1 MKLLWIAVWLAAST
15 AHAQTRWTLAT
26 GYGEKSFHTTNIVQ
40 FASDVER
47 LTGGALKVAV
57 HPNNALVKLAD
68 IPQAVRD
75 GRIQAGESIMTGM
88 AKDIPMAGA
97 DAIPF
102 VVGSYA
108 DAKRMWVLQR
118 PLIERSFAQRGL
130 KALYAVPW
138 PPQGLYT
145 QKPVTSASD
154 FKGTRMRTYNATT
167 VRIAGLLG
175 ASPVDVPMVEVNQ
188 ALGSGR
194 IDNMITSA
202 VTGVENEAWRHIGF
216 FHEINAWF
224 PKNIVFVN
232 RAAFEA
238 LSPQLQQ
245 SVLQASADA
254 EARGWAA
261 SEAASQSSLREL
273 QARGMKV
280 ERVPP
285 AFEAALKR
293 MGETFSREWVREV
306 GNEANQ
312 LFVPY
317 YLQR

>member
-1 MKLLWIAVWLAAST
+1 MKLLWIAMWLAASA

-68 IPQAVRD
+68 IPQAVQD
-75 GRIQAGESIMTGM
+75 GRVQAGESIMTGM
-88 AKDIPMAGA
+88 AKDFPMAGA

-108 DAKRMWVLQR
+108 DAKRLWVLQR
-118 PLIERSFAQRGL
+118 PLIERRFAERGL

-145 QKPVTSASD
+145 QKPVASASD

-167 VRIAGLLG
+167 VRIAVLLG
-175 ASPVDVPMVEVNQ
+175 ATPVDVPMVEVNH
-188 ALGSGR
+188 ALSSGR
-194 IDNMITSA
+194 IHNMITSA

-224 PKNIVFVN
+224 PKNIVFVH
-232 RAAFEA
+232 RGAFDS
-238 LSPQLQQ
+238 LGPLLQQ
-245 SVLQASADA
+245 SVLKAAANA

-285 AFEAALKR
+285 EFEAELKR
-293 MGETFSREWVREV
+293 MGEKFSREWIREV

-317 YLQR
+317 YFQR